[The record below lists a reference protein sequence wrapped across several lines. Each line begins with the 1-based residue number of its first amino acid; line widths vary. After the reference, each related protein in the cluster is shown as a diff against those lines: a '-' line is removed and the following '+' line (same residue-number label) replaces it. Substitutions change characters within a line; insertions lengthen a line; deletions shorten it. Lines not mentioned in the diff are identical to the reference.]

1 MGVSRKLGGWVRL
14 LVGLPIL
21 AGIGWHLGAG
31 PFLDGVRAVSVS
43 SILLAIGITSAI
55 TVCSAWRWQVVA
67 RGLGVG
73 LRLRTAVAA
82 YYRSQF
88 LNTALPGGI
97 LGDVHRGIDH
107 GRAAQNVGRGL
118 RAVAWERLAGQ
129 VVQLLFAALVLAVL
143 PSPVRPALPALF
155 ACAVGVVLVSVVLV
169 RSTVL
174 AAASRLARAWR
185 TASRDLKDAVLAH
198 RAWPAITVS
207 STLVVAGHVGV
218 FLVAARAAG
227 VDVGLRVLLPLAV
240 LALVA
245 AALPINIG
253 GWGPR
258 EGVAAWAFASA
269 GVGAD
274 RGIATA
280 TAFGILVLLASL
292 PGAVILVARA
302 LGRPVASPREER
314 LLVEAEHG

>member
-1 MGVSRKLGGWVRL
+1 
-14 LVGLPIL
+14 LVGVPVL
-21 AGIGWHLGAG
+21 GCIGWRLGAG
-31 PFLDGVRAVSVS
+31 PFLDGVRAVNVY
-43 SILLAIGITSAI
+43 SILLAIAITSAI

-107 GRAAQNVGRGL
+107 GRAARDVGRGL
-118 RAVAWERLAGQ
+118 RAVVWERLAGQ
-129 VVQLLFAALVLAVL
+129 AVQLVVAMLVLAVL
-143 PSPVRPALPALF
+143 PSPVRPALPVLV
-155 ACAVGVVLVSVVLV
+155 ACAAGFVLLAMVLV
-169 RSTVL
+169 RSVVL
-174 AAASRLARAWR
+174 AAASRFARAWR

-207 STLVVAGHVGV
+207 SMLVVAGHVGV
-218 FLVAARAAG
+218 FLIAARAAG
-227 VDVGLRVLLPLAV
+227 VDAGLRVLLPLAV

-245 AALPINIG
+245 AALPTNIG

-292 PGAVILVARA
+292 PGAVILVAGA
-302 LGRPVASPREER
+302 LGRPVASPREEG
-314 LLVEAEHG
+314 LLVGADIG